1 MVNCTEVRKTAMKG
15 RYPDMKKITALV
27 LAMLLTLCLAS
38 GALADTFTTKYFTLE
53 LPEGWEIDTDDLEE
67 ESEEGM
73 EALGFFAGPED
84 VALMAGAYLVYYEE
98 LKDLSLWEASE
109 EDLREYAEIIIDE
122 LQDDNAEYIGTVTA
136 GKIPFVLIRCEDEES
151 EYIYADTVTNGYS
164 IQFQAFMADEEN
176 FHPLTDEA
184 IEQFTTILAT
194 FKPAA

>member
-1 MVNCTEVRKTAMKG
+1 
-15 RYPDMKKITALV
+15 MKKITALV

-38 GALADTFTTKYFTLE
+38 GALAETFTTKYFSLE

-67 ESEEGM
+67 ESEEGL

-109 EDLREYAEIIIDE
+109 EDLREYAEIIIEE
-122 LQDDNAEYIGTVTA
+122 LQDDNAEYIGTVMA
-136 GKIPFVLIRCEDEES
+136 GKIPFVLIRCEDEEC

-164 IQFQAFMADEEN
+164 IQFQAYMADEEN

>member
-15 RYPDMKKITALV
+15 RYPEMKKITALV
-27 LAMLLTLCLAS
+27 LAMLLTLCLVS

-136 GKIPFVLIRCEDEES
+136 GKIPFVLIRCEDEEN

-164 IQFQAFMADEEN
+164 IQFEAFMVDEEN

-184 IEQFTTILAT
+184 IEQFRTILTT